1 MKKIIN
7 IFTLF
12 FVLLVLVGCGND
24 NNIDNNNESNI
35 DDETVVILY
44 ENDVH
49 CEVNGYSK
57 LSALKS
63 KLKEENDYVGVVS
76 VGDYVQG
83 GSLGVISQGEY
94 IVNLINKVGYD
105 ALTLGNHEFDY
116 KLDRLNEL
124 IGMMNTKPICCNFN
138 KIGEEA
144 YFKPYSIVSYGDVDV
159 AYIGVTTPETLTS
172 TTSTQFKD
180 ENGNFVYTFNYNN
193 ICDVVQKNVDEVLE
207 KGADYVIALTHV
219 GYEPDFDIFD
229 ITDLIG
235 NTSGIDV
242 VLDGH
247 SHSVIENMTV
257 INKEGEEVIL
267 TSTGTKFQNIGKL
280 TIENNTITTELIKT
294 EKLYETDENIDAY
307 IELINEEYKEIGNR
321 IIGETLQD
329 LLFKDADGNRLV
341 RKEETNLGDFCADAY
356 YNVTGADIAY
366 VNGGGIRASINKG
379 NVTFNDLLNVNPY
392 NNSALV
398 CKLTG
403 QKVKD
408 FLETS
413 LRFYPLEDG
422 SFPHVAGITFTVDT
436 TIPSSVVVDEN
447 GLFISVNGE
456 YRVRDIKVFNRETN
470 EYEDL
475 DLQKEYTFASH
486 NYFIIDLGG
495 GMTMFKDAEIVK
507 DYGILDV
514 EILEL
519 YITEYLNGVI
529 GEDYSEVKPNITFIK
544 KDE

>member
-1 MKKIIN
+1 MKKILN

-12 FVLLVLVGCGND
+12 LVIFVLIGCMKD
-24 NNIDNNNESNI
+24 NNIDNESNI
-35 DDETVVILY
+35 DDETIVILY

-76 VGDYVQG
+76 IGDYIQG

-124 IGMMNTKPICCNFN
+124 VNMMNTKPICCNFN
-138 KIGEEA
+138 KIGEES

-159 AYIGVTTPETLTS
+159 AYIGVTTPETLSSS
-172 TTSTQFKD
+172 TPTQFQD
-180 ENGNFVYTFNYNN
+180 ENGNFIYTFNPNN
-193 ICDVVQKNVDEVLE
+193 IYDVVQKNVEEVLE

-219 GYEPDFDIFD
+219 GYEPDLDIFD
-229 ITDLIG
+229 ITDLIE

-247 SHSVIENMTV
+247 SHSVIESMTV
-257 INKEGEEVIL
+257 INEEGEEVIL

-294 EKLYETDENIDAY
+294 ERLYEIDENIDAY
-307 IELINEEYKEIGNR
+307 LELINEEYKEIGNR
-321 IIGETLQD
+321 VVGETLQD
-329 LLFKDADGNRLV
+329 LVINDEDGNRII
-341 RKEETNLGDFCADAY
+341 RNEETNLGDFCADAY
-356 YNVTGADIAY
+356 YAVTDADIAY
-366 VNGGGIRASINKG
+366 VNGGGIRSTIKKG
-379 NVTFNDLLNVNPY
+379 DVTFNDILSVHPY
-392 NNSALV
+392 NNSVLV
-398 CKLTG
+398 CKLNG

-408 FLETS
+408 FLENC
-413 LRFYPLEDG
+413 LRSYPAEDG

-470 EYEDL
+470 KYEDL
-475 DLQKEYTFASH
+475 DLKKEYTFASH
-486 NYFIIDLGG
+486 NYFILDLGG
-495 GMTMFKDAEIVK
+495 GMTMFKDVEIVK

-529 GEDYSEVKPNITFIK
+529 GEDYSVVKPNITFIK